1 MSRGVGLDVVD
12 IVDDGVEY
20 ADRVGVFVVCVGV
33 VYCGFGDRVNG
44 VDGADITMLLS

>member
-33 VYCGFGDRVNG
+33 VYCGFGV
-44 VDGADITMLLS
+44 VCVVVIVVIS